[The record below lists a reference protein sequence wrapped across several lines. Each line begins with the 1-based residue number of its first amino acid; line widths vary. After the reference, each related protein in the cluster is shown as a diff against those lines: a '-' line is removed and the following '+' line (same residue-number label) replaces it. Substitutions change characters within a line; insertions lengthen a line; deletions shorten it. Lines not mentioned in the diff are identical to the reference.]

1 MAFDNDSWAKN
12 GGSYSQD
19 IRSEGSSQTWN
30 LAARSNIK
38 GIVSLNLEDIDAIP
52 SHQDVRLVDPVLGIV
67 YNLRSDKAV
76 TFTSQGNENPYYY
89 KLIVGEAA
97 DIQSQLDDMGMV
109 PTDFELFQNTPN
121 PFNPVTNIRVSLI
134 ESANITLKVYSLL
147 GEELNAI
154 AVNKSFGKGN
164 FRFIWDGKHDNGRQ
178 LPSGIYLYSLEVMSQ
193 SGVHL
198 YQDTKKMVLMK

>member
-1 MAFDNDSWAKN
+1 M
-12 GGSYSQD
+12 
-19 IRSEGSSQTWN
+19 
-30 LAARSNIK
+30 
-38 GIVSLNLEDIDAIP
+38 
-52 SHQDVRLVDPVLGIV
+52 
-67 YNLRSDKAV
+67 
-76 TFTSQGNENPYYY
+76 
-89 KLIVGEAA
+89 IVGEAD
-97 DIQSQLDDMGMV
+97 DIQLQLDDMGMV

-178 LPSGIYLYSLEVMSQ
+178 LPSGIYLYSLEVRSQ